1 MPIRSP
7 ILGRLASVSS
17 RARYIAR
24 CRLSTMVRER
34 LSPVI
39 SVTEMPVVSATACL
53 AVKQGRESC
62 QLCWVYCPDACITR
76 GAPPVIELAY
86 CKGCGICA
94 VECPTKA
101 IEMVAEGEHAAC
113 EIEP

>member
-1 MPIRSP
+1 MSGEERASQIAMSKPAIGEAGATGDWRSKH
-7 ILGRLASVSS
+7 
-17 RARYIAR
+17 
-24 CRLSTMVRER
+24 
-34 LSPVI
+34 PVI
-39 SVTEMPVVSATACL
+39 DAAACSAA
-53 AVKQGRESC
+53 KQGRESC

-113 EIEP
+113 EIER

>member
-1 MPIRSP
+1 MSGKEPASQIAMSKPAIGEAGATGDWRSKH
-7 ILGRLASVSS
+7 
-17 RARYIAR
+17 
-24 CRLSTMVRER
+24 
-34 LSPVI
+34 PVI
-39 SVTEMPVVSATACL
+39 DAAACSAA
-53 AVKQGRESC
+53 KQGRESC

-113 EIEP
+113 EIAS